1 MGFRLE
7 ILKKRTKLFWLKISG
22 NVIKLQW
29 VGWIVGLL
37 LGWVGVHR
45 SFPALLGD
53 LPPYF
58 GPFQNHC
65 PPRPPGP
72 IPQER
77 LGSLLPSRGLAF
89 VEHETQA
96 RHLSKPSP
104 YLIFL
109 KSLGGL
115 FFNYCR
121 FQMEKR
127 RHRIMKS
134 LVEATQVVNI
144 PGWDLN
150 PGLPE
155 TGAVCLNAVS
165 CFALLRWHKCSP
177 EVPAC
182 RRHNHN

>member
-7 ILKKRTKLFWLKISG
+7 ILKKPTKLFWLKISG

-29 VGWIVGLL
+29 VGWIVGVL

-53 LPPYF
+53 LHPYL

-65 PPRPPGP
+65 PPPLQVPSCRKG
-72 IPQER
+72 
-77 LGSLLPSRGLAF
+77 LVLLTGRGFTF

-109 KSLGGL
+109 KTLWGL
-115 FFNYCR
+115 LFNYCC
-121 FQMEKR
+121 FQMGKR
-127 RHRIMKS
+127 RHRITTS
-134 LVEATQVVNI
+134 LVEATQLVNI

-155 TGAVCLNAVS
+155 ARGGVFKCCVLLCPPQMAHVFTWSGCLQAT
-165 CFALLRWHKCSP
+165 
-177 EVPAC
+177 
-182 RRHNHN
+182 